1 MRGRGR
7 RTMHRRQRMLLYTL
21 AATGAVAVVL
31 VYCWAYVAPFLLA
44 VFLAA
49 VIDPYVRL
57 VHSATGM
64 RRGAAVVLVLFV
76 FLGLLLGGLTLAMV
90 NLIVELER
98 LLVHV
103 PQYAEAVAQQV
114 EGVLE
119 RVRHVFSRLPPPLD
133 SLDFFDSKQAAD
145 AATSAV
151 KNALGG
157 LKAAPGAAFFVIV
170 TGLATFFI
178 SRDRHL
184 LWGAVLSALPAP
196 WRRPIVRIRDE
207 IVGGVL
213 GMVRAQLILLTMTAG
228 VSVIGLAAAGVPYAW
243 GLGLAAGVLDLA
255 PVVGPGGVFVPVA
268 VVYAFSDRAAT
279 AIAVVVLWLVLV
291 FLRQLLEP
299 HVFSAQLGLHP
310 VTVLAAVYV
319 GVRAVGVAGF
329 LIGPLALV
337 VVKALLVVVLPT
349 PRSID
354 GT

>member
-57 VHSATGM
+57 VHSATGV

-98 LLVHV
+98 LLMHV

-119 RVRHVFSRLPPPLD
+119 RVRHVFSRLPPPLKF
-133 SLDFFDSKQAAD
+133 LDITYSMQAAD
-145 AATSAV
+145 ESTSAV
-151 KNALGG
+151 KNALAG
-157 LKAAPGAAFFVIV
+157 LKSALGGACLVSV
-170 TGLATFFI
+170 TGVAKFFI
-178 SRDRHL
+178 SRDRDL

-196 WRRPIVRIRDE
+196 GRRPIVQIRDE
-207 IVGGVL
+207 IVG
-213 GMVRAQLILLTMTAG
+213 
-228 VSVIGLAAAGVPYAW
+228 
-243 GLGLAAGVLDLA
+243 
-255 PVVGPGGVFVPVA
+255 
-268 VVYAFSDRAAT
+268 
-279 AIAVVVLWLVLV
+279 
-291 FLRQLLEP
+291 
-299 HVFSAQLGLHP
+299 
-310 VTVLAAVYV
+310 
-319 GVRAVGVAGF
+319 
-329 LIGPLALV
+329 
-337 VVKALLVVVLPT
+337 
-349 PRSID
+349 
-354 GT
+354 